1 MNGIEISMIICSY
14 NRQDYIIN
22 AIDSF
27 YNQTISKNIY
37 EVIVVDNNS
46 KDNTAAL
53 CRNYIQSHPHFNIQ
67 YLTETRQGAS
77 FARNTG
83 AAVAKGTIFGFM
95 DDDAVAHS
103 DFLENTLKFF
113 KGHEDASGM
122 GGRIIPKYIPSEPK
136 WMSHFVSSL
145 VGNFDYSSQT
155 EVFRPNKYP
164 LESNMFV
171 RAEDFAKIQGFN
183 TALPGVVG
191 TLRIGGEGKDFF
203 LKLQG
208 LGSKIYYDP
217 SVIVEHVVETSKLT
231 REYMYRV
238 ASGIGRGERV
248 RMLNKSK
255 WAFVKKFLE
264 YLFKLGASFVLAF
277 IYILKGTPA
286 KARPVIWFRI
296 DALKGLFNK

>member
-1 MNGIEISMIICSY
+1 MNGIEISVIICSY
-14 NRQDYIIN
+14 NRQDYIIS
-22 AIDSF
+22 AIDSL
-27 YNQTISKNIY
+27 YHQTIPKNVY

-46 KDNTAAL
+46 KDNTASL
-53 CRNYIQSHPHFNIQ
+53 CKDYIQAHPDYNIQ
-67 YLTETRQGAS
+67 YLSESRQGAS

-83 AAVAKGTIFGFM
+83 AALAKGSVLGFM
-95 DDDAVAHS
+95 DDDAIAKP
-103 DFLENTLKFF
+103 DFLANTLNFF
-113 KGHEDASGM
+113 KSHNDASGM

-145 VGNFDYSSQT
+145 VGNFDYSKEV

-171 RAEDFAKIQGFN
+171 RTEDFLKVQGFN

-203 LKLQG
+203 LKLQA
-208 LGSKIYYDP
+208 LGRKIYYDP
-217 SVIVEHVVETSKLT
+217 TVIVEHVVETAKLT

-248 RMLNKSK
+248 RMLEKSK
-255 WAFVKKFLE
+255 WDYFKKIIE
-264 YLFKLGASFVLAF
+264 YLFKLGASFVLAI
-277 IYILKGTPA
+277 IYTLKGSPA